1 MHGLRSHTMT
11 IQDPHLWTI
20 ILAAGD
26 GTRLLPLTR
35 AVHGEERPKQFARL
49 CGDASLLQ
57 RTVLRARRWSARE
70 RIVVIVARDRE
81 QLAAEQL
88 DPLGRFELVAQPRNA
103 GTGPG
108 VLLPLTTV
116 LAKDPEARVVIL
128 PSDHFVKDE
137 ATFAAAVHRAA
148 IRVAHTGGTVLV
160 GAAPERAEEQYGWI
174 VPSRE
179 RAPGVFGVR
188 SFREKPDAASAR
200 ELAANGALW
209 STFVLA
215 SHAQALLALARGTIP
230 AQVELFESYRRALQT
245 PRRVAALTDIYA
257 RMTSADFS
265 RNVLEH
271 SRDLEVVP
279 LPPCGWSDW
288 GTPERVLES
297 LRGTSDHERLR
308 RRLEEASRRVA

>member
-1 MHGLRSHTMT
+1 MT
-11 IQDPHLWTI
+11 TRDPHLWTI
-20 ILAAGD
+20 ILAAGE

-35 AVHGEERPKQFARL
+35 AIHGEDLPKQFARL
-49 CGDASLLQ
+49 YGDESLLE
-57 RTVLRARRWSARE
+57 RTVLRAMRWSARE
-70 RIVVIVARDRE
+70 RIVVVVARDRE
-81 QLAAEQL
+81 HLAAAQLARH
-88 DPLGRFELVAQPRNA
+88 GGFELVAQPRNA

-116 LAKDPEARVVIL
+116 LARDPDARVVIL

-137 ATFAAAVHRAA
+137 ATFEAAVRRAVTR
-148 IRVAHTGGTVLV
+148 ITCTGGTVLI

-179 RAPGVFGVR
+179 RAPGTFGVA
-188 SFREKPDAASAR
+188 SFREKPEAAIAR
-200 ELAANGALW
+200 ELAATGALW

-215 SHAQALLALARGTIP
+215 SRAQALVDLARASMP
-230 AQVELFESYRRALQT
+230 AQVALFEGYRAAVPT
-245 PRRVAALTDIYA
+245 ARRVAVLDHIYA
-257 RMTSADFS
+257 RMTPADFS
-265 RNVLEH
+265 KTVLER
-271 SRDLEVVP
+271 SPDLEVVP

-308 RRLEEASRRVA
+308 RRLAEASLRVA

>member
-1 MHGLRSHTMT
+1 MT

-35 AVHGEERPKQFARL
+35 AVHGEDLPKQFARL
-49 CGDASLLQ
+49 CGNESLLQ
-57 RTVLRARRWSARE
+57 RTVLRALRWSPRE
-70 RIVVIVARDRE
+70 RIVVVVARDRE
-81 QLAAEQL
+81 HLAARQLA
-88 DPLGRFELVAQPRNA
+88 PLGRVELVSQPRNA

-116 LAKDPEARVVIL
+116 LAKDPEARVVIV

-137 ATFAAAVHRAA
+137 ATFTAAVHRAA
-148 IRVAHTGGTVLV
+148 TRVTHTGGTVLV

-174 VPSRE
+174 LPSTE
-179 RAPGVFGVR
+179 RTSGVFGVR
-188 SFREKPDAASAR
+188 SFREKPDAATAR
-200 ELAANGALW
+200 ELTADGALW

-215 SHAQALLALARGTIP
+215 SRAQALLALARATIP
-230 AQVELFESYRRALQT
+230 AQVELFESYRRAFHT
-245 PRRVAALTDIYA
+245 SRKATALRDIYA
-257 RMTSADFS
+257 RMTPADFS
-265 RNVLEH
+265 RNVLEL
-271 SRDLEVVP
+271 SRDMEVVA

-297 LRGTSDHERLR
+297 LRGTPDHERLL

>member
-1 MHGLRSHTMT
+1 MRGLQSHTMT

-20 ILAAGD
+20 ILAAGA

-35 AVHGEERPKQFARL
+35 AIHGEDLPKQFARL
-49 CGDASLLQ
+49 CGDESLLQ
-57 RTVLRARRWSARE
+57 RTALRALRWSAPE
-70 RIVVIVARDRE
+70 RIVVVVARARKH
-81 QLAAEQL
+81 LAAEQL
-88 DPLGRFELVAQPRNA
+88 APLGRFELVAQPRNA

-108 VLLPLTTV
+108 VLLPLMTV
-116 LAKDPEARVVIL
+116 LAKDPDARVVIL

-137 ATFAAAVHRAA
+137 ATFSGTVRRAAA
-148 IRVAHTGGTVLV
+148 RVTHTGGPVLV
-160 GAAPERAEEQYGWI
+160 GAAPDRAEEQYGWI
-174 VPSRE
+174 VPAQE

-188 SFREKPDAASAR
+188 AFREKPDVATAR

-215 SHAQALLALARGTIP
+215 SRAQALLALARATIP
-230 AQVELFESYRRALQT
+230 GQVELFESYQRASHGSG
-245 PRRVAALTDIYA
+245 RVAALTDIYA

-271 SRDLEVVP
+271 SRELEVVP

-297 LRGTSDHERLR
+297 LRGTPDHERLL